1 MYILK
6 GKHRIMGESHLLCSQ
21 QHAPLHHNS
30 TEEYGPSRLRQ
41 LHLSSLGA
49 IVMSAA
55 HVSTSCKGHHSRVV
69 YINFAM
75 GVAEFGRGGGSL
87 IVFLHPTLSMYNYAI
102 TLAKMALSIKIKRTS
117 FSPSLYK
124 RELNNSVFSYL
135 DTSTY
140 VLSSS

>member
-1 MYILK
+1 
-6 GKHRIMGESHLLCSQ
+6 
-21 QHAPLHHNS
+21 
-30 TEEYGPSRLRQ
+30 
-41 LHLSSLGA
+41 
-49 IVMSAA
+49 
-55 HVSTSCKGHHSRVV
+55 
-69 YINFAM
+69 M

-140 VLSSS
+140 VLLKQLIAESSPSPSPST